1 MDKMVNKQKTKKLRK
16 LFLSILLR
24 LEGDGPSGYNRLLA
38 EATFFVDQL
47 KSEDA
52 KLYLGAADLKLKELE
67 ERQANAHRGGQ
78 CPCEPEEC
86 DTFTARREDV
96 DKQCL
101 ESKPGGMDVMDCC
114 IREIERLTKSIP
126 DKFGFRADDL
136 ATLKQRVADTMAE
149 ATTLLDNLKE
159 HAGDGEL
166 TDEDDWSVS
175 RLVAA
180 STYFDDDHD
189 NTKHPGAEGK
199 TSGKKRKGPP

>member
-1 MDKMVNKQKTKKLRK
+1 MDHPPTRMPKKKTKKLRK

-24 LEGDGPSGYNRLLA
+24 LEGDGPSGYKRLLA
-38 EATFFVDQL
+38 HATFFVDQL

-78 CPCEPEEC
+78 CPCEPVEC

-101 ESKPGGMDVMDCC
+101 DSKPGGMDVMDCC
-114 IREIERLTKSIP
+114 IREIERLDGASIP

-136 ATLKQRVADTMAE
+136 ALLKQRVADTMAE
-149 ATTLLDNLKE
+149 ATTLLANLKE
-159 HAGDGEL
+159 HASDGEL
-166 TDEDDWSVS
+166 TDEDDWPIS

-180 STYFDDDHD
+180 STYFDDHG
-189 NTKHPGAEGK
+189 KGAEGK
-199 TSGKKRKGPP
+199 TSGKKRKDHP

>member
-38 EATFFVDQL
+38 QAKFFVHQL
-47 KSEDA
+47 KSDDA

-67 ERQANAHRGGQ
+67 ECQANAHRGGQ
-78 CPCEPEEC
+78 CPCEPVEC

-159 HAGDGEL
+159 HAGDGES
-166 TDEDDWSVS
+166 TDEDDWAVS

-180 STYFDDDHD
+180 STYFDDHG
-189 NTKHPGAEGK
+189 KGAEGK
-199 TSGKKRKGPP
+199 TSGKKRKDHP